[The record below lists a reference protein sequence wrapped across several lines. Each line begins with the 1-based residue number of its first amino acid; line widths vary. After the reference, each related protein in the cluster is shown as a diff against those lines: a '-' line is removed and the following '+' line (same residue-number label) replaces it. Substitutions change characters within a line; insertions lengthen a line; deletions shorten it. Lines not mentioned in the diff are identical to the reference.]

1 MISTIICSFCPNP
14 HPSKYPT
21 SSPRTIRSPRIF
33 SLDQSIYVRALGT
46 HLICHHFTRRNSSN
60 LYFRLH
66 GLFSSARKRSTFRP
80 LAERICVLYSCGAFR
95 GFETHRIC
103 DRSMRRNLSNLFSTA
118 RIVIECSELIEIPT
132 APKQTLHVKH
142 IYNNVIYS
150 PRTRNLEG
158 SNLLPHSIQSEVTE
172 NSVRVS

>member
-1 MISTIICSFCPNP
+1 MFEHSELIWFVIILREET
-14 HPSKYPT
+14 H
-21 SSPRTIRSPRIF
+21 RIF
-33 SLDQSIYVRALGT
+33 TFDSTV
-46 HLICHHFTRRNSSN
+46 
-60 LYFRLH
+60 YFR
-66 GLFSSARKRSTFRP
+66 
-80 LAERICVLYSCGAFR
+80 VLENDRLSDHSLREFAYCTVAVNQSAFR

-132 APKQTLHVKH
+132 APKQALHVKH
-142 IYNNVIYS
+142 IYNSLIYS

-172 NSVRVS
+172 NSVRVSWLCFFCLSSKSHTTALDLDRTFCI